1 MMTPQEVAN
10 CTFAKSVMGGYN
22 MASVDD
28 FLDKLTE
35 DYSALFKENA
45 ALKGKL
51 KKTVDEVNKYR
62 ESEGTI
68 CSTLLAAQ
76 KSATAIVA
84 EAEQRRDR
92 MIEEASREAKARLAE
107 LEQEVAGE
115 ERRLEEVRAQVDREL
130 GLERMRLSTGQ
141 ETLRKFIRDV
151 TEVCQEQ
158 LAALELLPE
167 LPPEPVAPPP
177 PPIPVVET
185 ATAEP
190 ELREAY
196 QAEIP
201 PEDEE
206 APPEEDLGTAG
217 QDVHS
222 VLSAFAAAAQEAAPE
237 EDPFADSGSE
247 SVGEDLEATRV
258 INLDDLQFG
267 RNYNRG

>member
-84 EAEQRRDR
+84 EAEQRRDH

-107 LEQEVAGE
+107 LEQEVASE
-115 ERRLEEVRAQVDREL
+115 ERRLDEVRAKVDQEL
-130 GLERMRLSTGQ
+130 ELERRRLSAGQ

-151 TEVCQEQ
+151 TEVCNEQ

-167 LPPEPVAPPP
+167 LPPEPAAPPAP
-177 PPIPVVET
+177 PAAEAIPFP
-185 ATAEP
+185 A
-190 ELREAY
+190 L
-196 QAEIP
+196 Q
-201 PEDEE
+201 EE
-206 APPEEDLGTAG
+206 AETGEEEAIPASAVQEEPAQPAQET
-217 QDVHS
+217 QDVQS
-222 VLSAFAAAAQEAAPE
+222 VLSAFAAAAQEEPA
-237 EDPFADSGSE
+237 EDPFTDNGGGE
-247 SVGEDLEATRV
+247 TEEEDLEATRV

-267 RNYNRG
+267 RNYTRG

>member
-84 EAEQRRDR
+84 EAEQRRDH

-130 GLERMRLSTGQ
+130 GLERMRLSAGQ
-141 ETLRKFIRDV
+141 ETLRKFIR
-151 TEVCQEQ
+151 
-158 LAALELLPE
+158 LSLIHIS
-167 LPPEPVAPPP
+167 EP
-177 PPIPVVET
+177 
-185 ATAEP
+185 
-190 ELREAY
+190 
-196 QAEIP
+196 
-201 PEDEE
+201 
-206 APPEEDLGTAG
+206 
-217 QDVHS
+217 
-222 VLSAFAAAAQEAAPE
+222 
-237 EDPFADSGSE
+237 
-247 SVGEDLEATRV
+247 TRP
-258 INLDDLQFG
+258 
-267 RNYNRG
+267 Y

>member
-84 EAEQRRDR
+84 EAEQRRDH

-107 LEQEVAGE
+107 LEQEVASE
-115 ERRLEEVRAQVDREL
+115 ERRLDEVRAKVDQEL
-130 GLERMRLSTGQ
+130 ELERRRLSAGQ

-151 TEVCQEQ
+151 TEVCNEQ

-167 LPPEPVAPPP
+167 LPPEPAAPPAP
-177 PPIPVVET
+177 PAAEAIPFP
-185 ATAEP
+185 AP
-190 ELREAY
+190 
-196 QAEIP
+196 Q
-201 PEDEE
+201 EE
-206 APPEEDLGTAG
+206 AETGEEEAIPASAVQEEPAQPAQET
-217 QDVHS
+217 QDVQS
-222 VLSAFAAAAQEAAPE
+222 VLSAFAAAAQEEPA
-237 EDPFADSGSE
+237 EDPFTDNGGGEAE
-247 SVGEDLEATRV
+247 EEDLEATRV

-267 RNYNRG
+267 RNYTRG